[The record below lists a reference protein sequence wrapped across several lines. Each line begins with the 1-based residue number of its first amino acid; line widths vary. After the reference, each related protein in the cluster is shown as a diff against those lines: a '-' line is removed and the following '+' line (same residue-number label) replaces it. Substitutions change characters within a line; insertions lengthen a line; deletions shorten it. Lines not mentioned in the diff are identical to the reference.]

1 MPSLP
6 SCAKRELSDKIF
18 EYENFITMRVTI
30 DHREPELFRQ
40 LFGEQDFVS
49 VARLQCGDFLIDDQW
64 VFERKTIRDLCVSL
78 VDGRLFKQAL
88 WLVQSEYH
96 PVVILEGSSKDI
108 RDFSMRREAVQGA
121 MVTLAVF
128 FGLPVRRSLDPEET
142 VCLMR
147 YTAVQ
152 GVRFAN
158 GGFQRA
164 GYRPK
169 GRRARQLYVLQ
180 SLPSIGKK
188 RAETL
193 LEHFGGVEAVMS
205 ATEDKLAEVA
215 GIGAPIAE
223 KIRNLVCEAEGP
235 YRTKND

>member
-1 MPSLP
+1 MV
-6 SCAKRELSDKIF
+6 KIF
-18 EYENFITMRVTI
+18 GYEIFNMKVVV
-30 DHREPELFRQ
+30 DHREPERFAK
-40 LFGEQDFVS
+40 LFGEDDTVS
-49 VARLQCGDFLIDDQW
+49 TAQLDCGDFLINDQW
-64 VFERKTIRDLCVSL
+64 LFERKTIRDLCASL
-78 VDGRLFKQAL
+78 MDGRLFKQAL
-88 WLVQSEYH
+88 RLVQSEYH

-108 RDFSMRREAVQGA
+108 RDFEMRREAVQGA

-128 FGLPVRRSLDPEET
+128 FGLPVLRSLTPEET

-152 GVRFAN
+152 GDRFAE
-158 GGFQRA
+158 GGVQRA

-169 GRRARQLYVLQ
+169 GRKARQLYVLQ
-180 SLPSIGKK
+180 SLPSIGTK

-205 ATEDKLAEVA
+205 ATEDELAEVA

-223 KIRNLVCEAEGP
+223 KIRNLVCEAEVP
-235 YRTKND
+235 YRIRND